1 MPASSTPLLCVGDY
15 EDYAKGKLPAMVEDY
30 FKAGSSSEQTLKENA
45 LVYKRYRFRPRVLKD
60 VSKRDM
66 STTVLGSP
74 VSCPV
79 GVAPMSM
86 CRMAHLDGE
95 MGIAKACERLQLP
108 FGLST
113 VSTFSIEDIAVGA
126 PNSVRWFQ
134 LYIFKERRLTET
146 LVRRAEAAGF
156 SALVLTVDAPFA
168 GRRLST
174 MRGGFTL
181 PGHLRLPNI
190 DASDG
195 IFKSLRTDAA
205 NVPYLEVVGS
215 QLDPSITWDDV
226 KWLLNFTRLPVIV
239 KGVLNAEDAR
249 KAVSHGVAAI
259 WVSNHGG
266 RQLDSVP
273 ASLDVL
279 AEVVDAVG
287 GRCEVYVDGGV
298 RSGYDVIKAIAIG
311 ARAAFIGRPALWG
324 LVHKGTEGVVN
335 LLQLVKDEVD
345 NAMALLGV
353 SSLGELNRSHVTH
366 ESLLPK
372 L

>member
-1 MPASSTPLLCVGDY
+1 MHTSSPPLLCVGDY
-15 EDYAKGKLPAMVEDY
+15 EAYAKDKLPSMVENY
-30 FKAGSSSEQTLKENA
+30 FKAGSSLEQTVQDNS
-45 LVYKRYRFRPRVLKD
+45 LVYRRYRFRPRVLRD

-79 GVAPMSM
+79 GVAPMSI

-134 LYIFKERRLTET
+134 LYIFKERSLTET

-156 SALVLTVDAPFA
+156 SALVLTVDAPVA
-168 GRRLST
+168 GRRLSS
-174 MRGGFTL
+174 MREGFTV

-215 QLDPSITWDDV
+215 QLDPSITWEGV

-249 KAVSHGVAAI
+249 EAVSHGVSAI

-266 RQLDSVP
+266 RQLDGVP

-279 AEVVDAVG
+279 AEIVDAVG
-287 GRCEVYVDGGV
+287 DRCEVYLDGGV

-311 ARAAFIGRPALWG
+311 ARAVFIGRPALWG

-353 SSLGELNRSHVTH
+353 ANLDELNRSHVTH

>member
-1 MPASSTPLLCVGDY
+1 MEGSRFLSVSDF
-15 EDYAKGKLPAMVEDY
+15 EEYARGRHGQAEAY
-30 FKAGSSSEQTLKENA
+30 FNSGSFLDQTLKDNVSA
-45 LVYKRYRFRPRVLKD
+45 YSRYRFRPRVLRD
-60 VSKRDM
+60 VSQRDM

-79 GVAPMSM
+79 GVAPMGT
-86 CRMAHLDGE
+86 CCLAHPDGE

-113 VSTFSIEDIAVGA
+113 VSTVSIENIAAGA
-126 PNSVRWFQ
+126 PHSVRWFQ

-156 SALVLTVDAPFA
+156 SALVLTVDTPVA
-168 GRRLST
+168 GRRLAT
-174 MRGGFTL
+174 MKEGFKF
-181 PGHLRLPNI
+181 PDHLRLPNI

-195 IFKSLRTDAA
+195 IFESLRTEAA
-205 NVPYLEVVGS
+205 NVPYLEIIGR
-215 QLDPSITWDDV
+215 QMDPSITWNDV
-226 KWLLNFTRLPVIV
+226 KWLLKFTRLPVIV
-239 KGVLNAEDAR
+239 KGVLTAEDSR
-249 KAVSHGVAAI
+249 EAVSQGVSAI

-266 RQLDSVP
+266 RQLDGVP

-287 GRCEVYVDGGV
+287 DRCEVYLDGGV

-311 ARAAFIGRPALWG
+311 ARAVFIGRPALWG

-353 SSLGELNRSHVTH
+353 TTISEVHRGHVVH
-366 ESLLPK
+366 ESFLPK

>member
-1 MPASSTPLLCVGDY
+1 MEETRLLSVLDY
-15 EDYAKGKLPAMVEDY
+15 EEYARGRLGPVEAY
-30 FKAGSSSEQTLKENA
+30 FNSGCHLEQTLKDNVSA
-45 LVYKRYRFRPRVLKD
+45 YSRYRFRPRVLKD

-95 MGIAKACERLQLP
+95 MGIAKACERHRVP

-113 VSTFSIEDIAVGA
+113 LSTVGIEEIGTGA

-146 LVRRAEAAGF
+146 LVQRAEAAGF
-156 SALVLTVDAPFA
+156 SALVLTVDAPVG
-168 GRRLST
+168 GRRLAT
-174 MRGGFTL
+174 AREGFTV
-181 PGHLRLPNI
+181 PGHIRLPNI
-190 DASDG
+190 DAS
-195 IFKSLRTDAA
+195 KSLTTDVA
-205 NVPYLEVVGS
+205 NMPYMEFVAK
-215 QLDPSITWDDV
+215 QLDPSVTWDDV
-226 KWLLNFTRLPVIV
+226 RWLQNFTRLPLIV
-239 KGVLNAEDAR
+239 KGIHTAEDAR
-249 KAVSHGVAAI
+249 EAVSHGVSAI

-266 RQLDSVP
+266 RQLDGVP

-287 GRCEVYVDGGV
+287 GRCEVYLDGGV
-298 RSGYDVIKAIAIG
+298 RSGFDVIKAVAIG
-311 ARAAFIGRPALWG
+311 ARAVFIGRPALWG

-353 SSLGELNRSHVTH
+353 TTLSEVNRNHVIH
-366 ESLLPK
+366 KSFLPR